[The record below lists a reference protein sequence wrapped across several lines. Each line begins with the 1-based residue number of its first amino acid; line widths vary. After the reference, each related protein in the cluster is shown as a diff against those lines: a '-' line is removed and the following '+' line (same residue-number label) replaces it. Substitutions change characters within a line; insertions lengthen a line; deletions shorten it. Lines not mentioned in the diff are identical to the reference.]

1 MTTGPEPQLGWPRHR
16 LHPPPA
22 AIASASAEVEEP
34 TYPIDG
40 SPAEESH
47 PAVAQAQKCAIKG
60 NLSRSGER
68 IFHVPD
74 GQFYSRT
81 KIDEGAG
88 ERWFC
93 SEQEAVAAGWRR
105 SMRQPMTMTILPLL
119 LDPAAQARTILHHL
133 LQHGDIAG
141 RDTAGRT
148 VITLAVDR
156 WLLKQLLTFDA
167 GSEDL
172 EDGGDGEP
180 DDEPED

>member
-1 MTTGPEPQLGWPRHR
+1 
-16 LHPPPA
+16 
-22 AIASASAEVEEP
+22 
-34 TYPIDG
+34 
-40 SPAEESH
+40 
-47 PAVAQAQKCAIKG
+47 
-60 NLSRSGER
+60 
-68 IFHVPD
+68 
-74 GQFYSRT
+74 
-81 KIDEGAG
+81 
-88 ERWFC
+88 
-93 SEQEAVAAGWRR
+93 
-105 SMRQPMTMTILPLL
+105 MTMTILPLL

-156 WLLKQLLTFDA
+156 WLLEQLLTFDA